1 MRWLCLLVVAAA
13 VGCNKDDEVTYTQ
26 FNAENEFVEIDVGIA
41 EIPKKPKS
49 NEPKSATIVL
59 HSSTGE
65 VTVGG
70 AAVRPAGG
78 PIGTE
83 HEIVVIVEDAYEN
96 LVDRVSVRT
105 NSDSRG
111 EDEYDLEPDSADE
124 GFYKPI
130 LVSVGEPG
138 EVRTDTLTFR
148 LWDEDDDEDS
158 AGRDTGE
165 KKQPV
170 DTGTDDTG

>member
-13 VGCNKDDEVTYTQ
+13 VGCKKDDEVTYTQ
-26 FNAENEFVEIDVGIA
+26 FNAEDEVLEVHVGAAKI
-41 EIPKKPKS
+41 
-49 NEPKSATIVL
+49 EPARTLVL

-65 VTVGG
+65 VTVGS
-70 AAVRPAGG
+70 AAVEPGGG

-83 HEIVVIVEDAYEN
+83 HDIVVIVEDAYEN

-124 GFYKPI
+124 GFYKTI

-165 KKQPV
+165 KKKPI
-170 DTGTDDTG
+170 DDTADSG